1 MFHKF
6 PELHNK
12 FEKYLRGNYAS
23 MPCMSVSINEFK
35 KTFSF
40 LKLNKSAEYDYISF
54 DVVSNY
60 FGKIYDPLQYIF
72 NTSQEKGCIS

>member
-1 MFHKF
+1 
-6 PELHNK
+6 
-12 FEKYLRGNYAS
+12 
-23 MPCMSVSINEFK
+23 MSVSINELK